1 MQLENKLLNSP
12 LQQLVPKVQPI
23 TNSEQPLSQVFP
35 SNQNS
40 QLTQNSSLKGPRRRN
55 KKCQIGRNF
64 KCQCGKSY
72 LSLAALNHHI
82 KIKHPEWYIKKN
94 VGRPP
99 KYPNKSKN
107 DFEKTKYNIFFIQNG
122 RSPENEKSFDIL
134 SLVQEA
140 FNFIYEAP
148 SSIKLFSKPK
158 SFKEIPILLNLI
170 SKNNIINK
178 AKNEKTCDDAFT
190 EYLINFIDKTNKMYF
205 LFMIKF
211 VLLFKEFYDLYKNKE
226 KKDEEKK
233 TITNSL
239 QPNEL
244 PYLCNEFYNDFLKMN
259 NFFGINEDEIVEII
273 QHFCIWLFKN
283 DFTKAKLFV
292 AS

>member
-1 MQLENKLLNSP
+1 M
-12 LQQLVPKVQPI
+12 
-23 TNSEQPLSQVFP
+23 
-35 SNQNS
+35 
-40 QLTQNSSLKGPRRRN
+40 
-55 KKCQIGRNF
+55 
-64 KCQCGKSY
+64 
-72 LSLAALNHHI
+72 
-82 KIKHPEWYIKKN
+82 
-94 VGRPP
+94 
-99 KYPNKSKN
+99 
-107 DFEKTKYNIFFIQNG
+107 
-122 RSPENEKSFDIL
+122 
-134 SLVQEA
+134 
-140 FNFIYEAP
+140 
-148 SSIKLFSKPK
+148 
-158 SFKEIPILLNLI
+158 LNLI

-244 PYLCNEFYNDFLKMN
+244 PDLCNEFYNDFLKMN